1 MGKNY
6 LVEKR
11 DQIMI
16 VASDHISGGYS
27 ASAVYYKNHC
37 LYSDE
42 PETEYIQNALNNGYE
57 LLGIIQGRDYKEIKR
72 QLQHMTQAL

>member
-1 MGKNY
+1 MEKNY

-11 DQIMI
+11 DQVMTI
-16 VASDHISGGYS
+16 ASDHISGGYS

-42 PETEYIQNALNNGYE
+42 PET
-57 LLGIIQGRDYKEIKR
+57 D
-72 QLQHMTQAL
+72 